1 MKANILILAA
11 LVGGVA
17 LGYEIDGIAAKV
29 GSETILRSD
38 VFEEMRR
45 MGARDESRY
54 AEARNDMI
62 DRKLIL
68 KAAGDAK
75 MTMQEWVVENRVR
88 EIVDKSFGGD
98 RSKLVEMLAKQKM
111 SYPEWYARIK
121 EDMIIGA
128 MRWNVVEK
136 NVSASPAAMRREF
149 EEHRSRYASDH
160 KVTVSVIMLKPGEE
174 GRRQEISDK
183 LKEKDFIELGG
194 RRFEDVKPEDQFKP
208 EICRE
213 IEAMPKGT
221 ISHWIEIDGWSFLIR
236 KESESAGKE
245 LTFEEAYD
253 KIESAVKDAE
263 AERLYKAWIER
274 LRAETYIKVF

>member
-1 MKANILILAA
+1 MKVNLFL
-11 LVGGVA
+11 LVAFASG
-17 LGYEIDGIAAKV
+17 LSFGYEIDGVAAKV

-54 AEARNDMI
+54 VDVRNDMI

-68 KAAGDAK
+68 KAARDAK

-88 EIVDKSFGGD
+88 EIIDKSFGGD
-98 RSKLVEMLAKQKM
+98 RSKLIDMLGKQKM
-111 SYPEWYARIK
+111 SYPEWYARLK
-121 EDMIIGA
+121 EDMIVGA
-128 MRWNVVEK
+128 MRWSVVEK

-149 EEHRSRYASDH
+149 EENRSRYASDH

-183 LKEKDFIELGG
+183 LKDQDFLELGG
-194 RRFEDVKPEDQFKP
+194 RRFENVKPEEQFKP
-208 EICRE
+208 DICRE

-236 KESESAGKE
+236 KESESAGRAF
-245 LTFEEAYD
+245 TFEEAYD
-253 KIESAVKDAE
+253 KIEEAVKDAE
-263 AERLYKAWIER
+263 AERLYKAWIKR
-274 LRAETYIKVF
+274 LREETYIRVF

>member
-1 MKANILILAA
+1 MKIRIACVAA
-11 LVGGVA
+11 AVSA
-17 LGYEIDGIAAKV
+17 AAFGYEVDGVAAKV
-29 GSETILRSD
+29 GSETILRSEVVD
-38 VFEEMRR
+38 EMRR
-45 MGARDESRY
+45 MGARDDSRY
-54 AEARNDMI
+54 VEARNDMI

-68 KAAGDAK
+68 KAARDAK

-88 EIVDKSFGGD
+88 EIIDKSFGGD
-98 RSKLVEMLAKQKM
+98 RSKLIEMLGKQKM
-111 SYPEWYARIK
+111 SYPEWYARMK
-121 EDMIIGA
+121 EDMIVGA

-183 LKEKDFIELGG
+183 LKEQDFLELGG
-194 RRFEDVKPEDQFKP
+194 RRFENVKPEEQFKP
-208 EICRE
+208 DICRE

-236 KESESAGKE
+236 KESESEGKA

-253 KIESAVKDAE
+253 KIEAAVKDAE

>member
-1 MKANILILAA
+1 MAA
-11 LVGGVA
+11 FACGMA
-17 LGYEIDGIAAKV
+17 CGYEIDGVAAKV

-38 VFEEMRR
+38 VYEEMRR

-54 AEARNDMI
+54 VEARNDMI

-68 KAAGDAK
+68 KAARDAK

-88 EIVDKSFGGD
+88 EIIDKSFGGD
-98 RSKLVEMLAKQKM
+98 RSKLIETLGKQKM
-111 SYPEWYARIK
+111 SYPEWYARMK
-121 EDMIIGA
+121 EDMVISA

-136 NVSASPAAMRREF
+136 NVSASPAAMRSEF
-149 EEHRSRYASDH
+149 EKNRSRYVSEH

-183 LKEKDFIELGG
+183 LKEQDFSELGG
-194 RRFEDVKPEDQFKP
+194 RKFENVSPEEQFKP
-208 EICRE
+208 EICSE
-213 IEAMPKGT
+213 IESMPNGT
-221 ISHWIEIDGWSFLIR
+221 ISHWIELDGWSFLIR
-236 KESESAGKE
+236 KESEVSGRP

-253 KIESAVKDAE
+253 KVESAVKDAE
-263 AERLYKAWIER
+263 AERLYKSWIER

>member
-1 MKANILILAA
+1 MKANILILAV

-111 SYPEWYARIK
+111 SYPEWYARMK

-149 EEHRSRYASDH
+149 EENRSRYASDH

-183 LKEKDFIELGG
+183 LKEQDFLELGG
-194 RRFEDVKPEDQFKP
+194 RRFENVNPEEQFKP

-236 KESESAGKE
+236 KESESAGKS
-245 LTFEEAYD
+245 LSFEEAYE
-253 KIESAVKDAE
+253 KVEAAVKDAE
-263 AERLYKAWIER
+263 AERLYKAWIGR
-274 LRAETYIKVF
+274 LRAETYIRVF

>member
-11 LVGGVA
+11 LAGGA
-17 LGYEIDGIAAKV
+17 ACGYEIDGVAAKV

-38 VFEEMRR
+38 VYEEMRR
-45 MGARDESRY
+45 TGARDESRY
-54 AEARNDMI
+54 VEARNDLI

-68 KAAGDAK
+68 KAARDAK

-88 EIVDKSFGGD
+88 EIIDKSFGGD
-98 RSKLVEMLAKQKM
+98 RSKLIETLGKQKM
-111 SYPEWYARIK
+111 SYPEWYARMK

-149 EEHRSRYASDH
+149 EKNRARYASDH

-183 LKEKDFIELGG
+183 LKEQDFLELGG
-194 RRFEDVKPEDQFKP
+194 RRFENVKPEDQFKP

-236 KESESAGKE
+236 KESESAGKS
-245 LTFEEAYD
+245 LTFEEAYE
-253 KIESAVKDAE
+253 KVESAVKDAE
-263 AERLYKAWIER
+263 AERLYKAWIGR
-274 LRAETYIKVF
+274 LRAETYIRVF

>member
-1 MKANILILAA
+1 MAA
-11 LVGGVA
+11 FACGMA
-17 LGYEIDGIAAKV
+17 CGYEIDGVAAKV

-38 VFEEMRR
+38 VYEEMRR
-45 MGARDESRY
+45 AGARDESRY
-54 AEARNDMI
+54 VEARNDLI
-62 DRKLIL
+62 DRKLML
-68 KAAGDAK
+68 KAARDAK

-88 EIVDKSFGGD
+88 EIIDKSFGGD

-111 SYPEWYARIK
+111 SYPEWYARMK

-149 EEHRSRYASDH
+149 EENRSRYASDH

-183 LKEKDFIELGG
+183 LKEQDFLELGG
-194 RRFEDVKPEDQFKP
+194 RRFESVNPEEQFKP

-221 ISHWIEIDGWSFLIR
+221 ISHWIEIDGWSFLLR
-236 KESESAGKE
+236 
-245 LTFEEAYD
+245 
-253 KIESAVKDAE
+253 KDAE
-263 AERLYKAWIER
+263 TKGERTSFDEAYEEIERTVRSAEAKRLHEAWIAR